1 VAGVDQHEGAA
12 ERRAAGEIGA
22 KERLPLLDHGL
33 RGLGEAVAGEIDQ
46 VVGGAEG
53 EEVDLL
59 GAAGGVRGAGEGLA
73 ADEGVDQARLADVG
87 AAGEADLDPVG
98 GRKAVNGDD
107 ALEELAGAGE
117 EEAAA
122 LERFGVGLGG
132 EGEGAPQSGVAG
144 SPTATRPPS
153 VTSA

>member
-1 VAGVDQHEGAA
+1 VAGVDEDEGAP
-12 ERRAAGEIGA
+12 ERRAAGEVGA
-22 KERLPLLDHGL
+22 EQGLPALDDGL
-33 RGLGEAVAGEIDQ
+33 RGLGEAVAGEVDQ
-46 VVGGAEG
+46 VAVGAEG

-59 GAAGGVRGAGEGLA
+59 GAARGVRGAGERLA
-73 ADEGVDQARLADVG
+73 ADERVDQGRLADVG

-98 GRKAVNGDD
+98 GRQAVYRDD

-122 LERFGVGLGG
+122 LEGGGVGLGG
-132 EGEGAPQSGVAG
+132 DGEGGLQSTTAG